1 MNNNEIKLRNRF
13 LDFNKLKDFSRYRKK
28 TEEKKTHTAI
38 KGQKKKK
45 ATTEKEERQAVKG
58 TNALTRQSE

>member
-45 ATTEKEERQAVKG
+45 SNHRKRRKTGR
-58 TNALTRQSE
+58 

>member
-45 ATTEKEERQAVKG
+45 KQPPKKKKDRPLKER
-58 TNALTRQSE
+58 TH